1 MFAKLKPFLLIGL
14 VLLGAAVLWKVL
26 QAGLTTRVETTT
38 VERETAIDAV
48 PAIVNVRSDFA
59 MTLSS
64 EESGR
69 IQESALQLG
78 KKIREGDLILS
89 IDPTDLEIDAR
100 ILRADIENLEARLA
114 LDTAKK
120 TELRNREEDLANF
133 ERLFRLGNYPELEI
147 IRQRRELEVFKE
159 SQELLRLSEAQQLNT
174 LKAQLE
180 RLERRIEKT
189 RIYAPTDGIVT
200 EIQAYPGELVGS
212 GATLATVFSEA
223 IVVEARINEE
233 DFAGIQ
239 PGLSASVRLLTYGNE
254 LFDARVSRV
263 LPTADKENQQYT
275 VFLELEIDPGRL
287 LPGLSGEASIIR
299 RDIPNALVIPRRAL
313 LGDFVFKVEAGIAV
327 FTPVQVGVRGLDHV
341 EITGGLAAG
350 DRVITD
356 GMAGLK
362 DGARI
367 ADE

>member
-1 MFAKLKPFLLIGL
+1 MFAKFKPFI
-14 VLLGAAVLWKVL
+14 LLGLAVLAVTALWKVL
-26 QAGLTTRVETTT
+26 QVGLTTSVETAT
-38 VERETAIDAV
+38 VQRDTAIDAV
-48 PAIVNVRSDFA
+48 PSIVNVRSDFA

-64 EESGR
+64 SEGGR
-69 IQESALQLG
+69 IQESTLQLG
-78 KKIREGDLILS
+78 KKIRQGDQIMT

-100 ILRADIENLEARLA
+100 VLRADIENLEARLA

-120 TELRNREEDLANF
+120 TELQNREEDLANF

-147 IRQRRELEVFKE
+147 IRKRRELEVFKE

-189 RIYAPTDGIVT
+189 RIYAPTGGIVT
-200 EIQAYPGELVGS
+200 AIRAYPGELVGA

-239 PGLSASVRLLTYGNE
+239 PGLSATVRLLTYGNE

-299 RDIPNALVIPRRAL
+299 RNIPDALVIPRRAL
-313 LGDFVFKVEAGIAV
+313 LGDFVFRVDDGIAV
-327 FTPVQVGVRGLDHV
+327 FTPVEIGVRGLDHV
-341 EITGGLAAG
+341 EVITGLAAG
-350 DRVITD
+350 DRVVTD
-356 GMAGLK
+356 GMVGLK
-362 DGARI
+362 DGTRI
-367 ADE
+367 AD